1 MDGRWRCCGGGP
13 CGGGAVEMEVL
24 VWKQDDMYVELL
36 LMDLLKLRGED
47 MGVA

>member
-1 MDGRWRCCGGGP
+1 
-13 CGGGAVEMEVL
+13 MEVL

-47 MGVA
+47 MAVA

>member
-1 MDGRWRCCGGGP
+1 MD
-13 CGGGAVEMEVL
+13 VL

-47 MGVA
+47 MAVG